1 MKTVKISRSGLDKA
15 IKEALGTIAE
25 GGLVAFPTET
35 FYGIGARHDDSHAL
49 RRLYQLKNR
58 TRDNAIPLIIGHK
71 EQLALLTPS
80 VTPLASTLIE
90 RFWPGPLT
98 LLFTALVDISVFI
111 SAGTGKVAVRVPG
124 SSFALDFAR
133 TLEMPVTATSAN
145 ISGMPPS
152 DNPGDVA
159 RILGSGLDLLIDGGK
174 TPGGKP
180 STIVDV
186 TGESMRIVREGVL
199 SREEILLMTS
209 W

>member
-1 MKTVKISRSGLDKA
+1 MKTIKISESGIDTA
-15 IKEALGTIAE
+15 IREASRTITE

-35 FYGIGARHDDSHAL
+35 FYGIGARYDDSQVL

-58 TRDNAIPLIIGHK
+58 PRDNAIPVIIGEN
-71 EQLALLTPS
+71 EQLSWLTPL
-80 VTPLASTLIE
+80 VNPLAAKLIE

-98 LLFTALVDISVFI
+98 LLFRALSDISVFI
-111 SAGTGKVAVRVPG
+111 SAGTGKVAVRIPG
-124 SSFALDFAR
+124 RSFALDLAR
-133 TLEMPVTATSAN
+133 AISLPVTATSAN

-159 RILGSGLDLLIDGGK
+159 CVLGGGLDLLIDGGR

-186 TGESMRIVREGVL
+186 TGEKMCIVREGAIP
-199 SREEILLMTS
+199 EEELRSALAG
-209 W
+209 